1 MRPGQADGPEANAAY
16 RSRFEQLYAEL
27 RGMARRELAATPRG
41 TLCTTALVHEAFL
54 KLDGASLDVSERGP
68 FMALAARTMRHVLI
82 DHLRSGKAD
91 KRGGD
96 RIKVT
101 LATDV
106 PVPDST
112 SVIDLQDLEQGL
124 QALEAVDPRLVSVV
138 ECRFYGGMAFDEIA
152 RHLCV
157 SESTVYRDWRTAR
170 AFLQVRLDETM
181 A

>member
-1 MRPGQADGPEANAAY
+1 
-16 RSRFEQLYAEL
+16 
-27 RGMARRELAATPRG
+27 
-41 TLCTTALVHEAFL
+41 
-54 KLDGASLDVSERGP
+54 
-68 FMALAARTMRHVLI
+68 MALAARTMRHVLI
-82 DHLRSGKAD
+82 DHLRSRTSA
-91 KRGGD
+91 KRGGA

-106 PVPDST
+106 PAPDSA
-112 SVIDLQDLEQGL
+112 SVIDLQDLEHGME
-124 QALEAVDPRLVSVV
+124 ALLAVDPRLVSVV

-170 AFLQVRLDETM
+170 AFLQARLDGTM

>member
-1 MRPGQADGPEANAAY
+1 MEPEQSNESEANAAY
-16 RSRFEQLYAEL
+16 RIRFEQLYAQL
-27 RGMARRELAATPRG
+27 RGIARRELAATPRG

-82 DHLRSGKAD
+82 DHLRSRTAA
-91 KRGGD
+91 KRGGA

-106 PVPDST
+106 PAPDSA
-112 SVIDLQDLEQGL
+112 SVIDLQDLEHGME
-124 QALEAVDPRLVSVV
+124 ALLAVDPRLVSVV

-170 AFLQVRLDETM
+170 AFLQARLDGTM